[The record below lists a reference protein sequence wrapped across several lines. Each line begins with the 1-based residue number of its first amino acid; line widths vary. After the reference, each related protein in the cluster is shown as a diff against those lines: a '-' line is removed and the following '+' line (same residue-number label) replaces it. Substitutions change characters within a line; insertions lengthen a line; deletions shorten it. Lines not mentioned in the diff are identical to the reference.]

1 MTSNGIQLGII
12 SAAFALVAVCWFLD
26 AIGWR

>member
-1 MTSNGIQLGII
+1 MSADIQLGVI